1 MHLLLVEDHTVVAE
15 GLQFLLC
22 EIDDTITVHRCS
34 NLLEAKKAKNAQPP
48 FDMVLLDLGLPDV
61 SGLQGLHEIRAAYE
75 DVPVVVLSAEE
86 NSEVI
91 RSAINAGA
99 MGFVP
104 KSASSKVL
112 IAAMRLILA
121 GGTYLPPQA
130 YASYAPA
137 MPAASAGHFDSQQV
151 TNANIDALVPQNSRM
166 TDRQLEI
173 LLKAVQG
180 KPNKI
185 IARETDLA
193 EGTVKAHLSAAYKII
208 NVSNRTEAVFKA
220 AQLGLTM
227 PDSLRK
233 L

>member
-15 GLQFLLC
+15 GLQFLLG
-22 EIDDTITVHRCS
+22 EIDSSIAVCCCS
-34 NLLEAKKAKNAQPP
+34 NLAEAKKARLTQAP

-61 SGLQGLHEIRAAYE
+61 SGLQGLQEMRTVYE
-75 DVPVVVLSAEE
+75 GVPIAVLSGETNADI
-86 NSEVI
+86 I
-91 RSAINAGA
+91 RSVISAGA

-112 IAAMRLILA
+112 VAAMRLILA

-130 YASYAPA
+130 YGGYAPA
-137 MPAASAGHFDSQQV
+137 VPAHHASGSNTSADLRAAATAQQSQ
-151 TNANIDALVPQNSRM
+151 L

-185 IARETDLA
+185 IARETNLA
-193 EGTVKAHLSAAYKII
+193 EGTVKAHLSAAYRII
-208 NVSNRTEAVFKA
+208 NVSNRTEAVFKT
-220 AQLGLTM
+220 AQLGYTM
-227 PDSLRK
+227 AQVLHK
-233 L
+233 I

>member
-1 MHLLLVEDHTVVAE
+1 MHLLLIEDHTVVAE
-15 GLQFLLC
+15 GLQFLLH
-22 EIDDTITVHRCS
+22 EIDNTITVIRCG
-34 NLLEAKKAKNAQPP
+34 NLVEAKNAKEPKAP

-61 SGLQGLHEIRAAYE
+61 SGLEGLKAIRAAYDE
-75 DVPVVVLSAEE
+75 VPVVVLSGEE
-86 NSEVI
+86 NTDVI
-91 RSAINAGA
+91 RSAISAGA

-112 IAAMRLILA
+112 VAAMRLILA

-130 YASYAPA
+130 YASYPSIT
-137 MPAASAGHFDSQQV
+137 PPQNTNGLGNGAASDTG
-151 TNANIDALVPQNSRM
+151 TNALTSKNNRL
-166 TDRQLEI
+166 TERQLEI

-220 AQLGLTM
+220 ARLGLTM
-227 PDSLRK
+227 PGAPPRD
-233 L
+233 